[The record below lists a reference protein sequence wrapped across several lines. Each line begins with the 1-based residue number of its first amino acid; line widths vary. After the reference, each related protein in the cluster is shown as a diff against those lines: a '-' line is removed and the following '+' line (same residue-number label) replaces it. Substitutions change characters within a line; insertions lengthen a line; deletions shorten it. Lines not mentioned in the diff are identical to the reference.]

1 MATRKRVQS
10 DPQLPLVP
18 LNPSIQAQG
27 GTFPTVGIDVPKS
40 NSAQRIATALN
51 RLPGLTGQLS
61 NINQKLGAQTA
72 QSLSPE
78 EINDIIE
85 GKVPAPTGGALGRL
99 GLSLI
104 HI

>member
-40 NSAQRIATALN
+40 NSA
-51 RLPGLTGQLS
+51 S
-61 NINQKLGAQTA
+61 VFK
-72 QSLSPE
+72 
-78 EINDIIE
+78 
-85 GKVPAPTGGALGRL
+85 
-99 GLSLI
+99 
-104 HI
+104 